1 MKTIIGLD
9 GVEKEV
15 ADSVPVKTVNG
26 KHYELSQSDLDEI
39 NVKESKA
46 LSDKLRDL
54 PNQLRKEEEKKIVN
68 IDGVEERGDEHTL
81 NALSKT
87 VQFLTILGP
96 AAPTVINWSAIN
108 GFHSLSP
115 DQIKNLGIQLGLRH
129 QKGFSARK
137 ILQEEI
143 QNGTITTVESART
156 RFNQLMQ

>member
-1 MKTIIGLD
+1 M
-9 GVEKEV
+9 
-15 ADSVPVKTVNG
+15 
-26 KHYELSQSDLDEI
+26 
-39 NVKESKA
+39 
-46 LSDKLRDL
+46 
-54 PNQLRKEEEKKIVN
+54 
-68 IDGVEERGDEHTL
+68 
-81 NALSKT
+81 
-87 VQFLTILGP
+87 GP